1 MTTFYFFGEV
11 WSWQLYYVWF
21 VQVWALP
28 LPIWVVPPSLSPRQG
43 RLCRMNDKIIRKFIQ
58 ANNKTT
64 RDFVV
69 QKMTP
74 ELKELIRTWGLS
86 ESIEEEKS
94 QQNYIEKHKSTG
106 TNRKCSGLMGIGRQR
121 RTIGTHLDSSGFP
134 SHSLHLHC
142 VPQIAQRT
150 MPLFVF
156 FLSNWISV
164 GFTMNPQW
172 RTQLWPMTGKVSS
185 FKRIIPSFK
194 HLAI

>member
-43 RLCRMNDKIIRKFIQ
+43 RLCRMKDKIIRKFIQ

-86 ESIEEEKS
+86 ESVEEEKIS
-94 QQNYIEKHKSTG
+94 YIILKSTKAQVQTG
-106 TNRKCSGLMGIGRQR
+106 SAVVRWGLGSKDGLLGLSWIPQVS
-121 RTIGTHLDSSGFP
+121 HLTSFTRCTSENLQNNAP
-134 SHSLHLHC
+134 VC
-142 VPQIAQRT
+142 
-150 MPLFVF
+150 VF
-156 FLSNWISV
+156 FYQTEFQLAL
-164 GFTMNPQW
+164 QW
-172 RTQLWPMTGKVSS
+172 
-185 FKRIIPSFK
+185 IPSEGYNCDQWQVRFQVLK
-194 HLAI
+194 EFPHPSST